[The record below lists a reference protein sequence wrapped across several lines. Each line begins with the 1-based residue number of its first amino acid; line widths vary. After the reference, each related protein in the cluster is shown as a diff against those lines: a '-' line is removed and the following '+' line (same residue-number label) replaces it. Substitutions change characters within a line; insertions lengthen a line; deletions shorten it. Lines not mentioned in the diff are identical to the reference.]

1 MNMDYEFKNRGN
13 LRMDIFSEQIIKR
26 KFCAKDALIITASV
40 IVAVII
46 LLLTLA
52 IPLLSMFA
60 ILILAGVCFAFY
72 YMVTSI
78 DWEFEYSI
86 TNHDFTCDKIIHRRK
101 RKRQFSVDLHE
112 TEEMGKYEEQKFT
125 GRNFDAV
132 YQVGKTAKGTADNW
146 YISGHFE
153 KYGRMLII
161 FSPDDRILN
170 AIRPSLK
177 RSVSNAAF
185 PHVPQGKC

>member
-86 TNHDFTCDKIIHRRK
+86 TNHDFTCDKIKSRNANF
-101 RKRQFSVDLHE
+101 FSIEHLHNLIVE
-112 TEEMGKYEEQKFT
+112 KFNIQCINT
-125 GRNFDAV
+125 FKV
-132 YQVGKTAKGTADNW
+132 
-146 YISGHFE
+146 
-153 KYGRMLII
+153 II
-161 FSPDDRILN
+161 TILVFWSKFSI
-170 AIRPSLK
+170 
-177 RSVSNAAF
+177 
-185 PHVPQGKC
+185 